1 MMELAM
7 PNIIAIV
14 SFVGGIGG
22 LIYLCAL
29 VRKLFQ

>member
-1 MMELAM
+1 MTPM
-7 PNIIAIV
+7 PNIIYVI

-29 VRKLFQ
+29 VRKLCQ